1 MNSNKETADMKNW
14 VVVINRIEMKI
25 YRQNSAIKP
34 LIFVKSIEN
43 SLGRE
48 KNRALTTD
56 KPGFDRTAVNGAVHS
71 HSLTREKDP
80 HEEAAAQF
88 ARQLAKELSAA
99 RKNGSYDK
107 LILVAEPHMTGLLKK
122 SLDKITLNCVSDS
135 VLKYHSKTPEHE
147 LIHLLQD
154 TASEQA

>member
-1 MNSNKETADMKNW
+1 MKNW
-14 VVVINRIEMKI
+14 VVVLNRIEMKI
-25 YRQNSAIKP
+25 YRQYSAVKP

-56 KPGFDRTAVNGAVHS
+56 KPGSDRMNIKGAVHS
-71 HSLTREKDP
+71 HSLTRERDP

-88 ARQLAKELSAA
+88 ARQLARELSTA

-107 LILVAEPHMTGLLKK
+107 LILVAEPHMAGLLKK
-122 SLDKITLNCVSDS
+122 SLDKTTMNCVSDS

-147 LIHLLQD
+147 LIHLLQN
-154 TASEQA
+154 TAS